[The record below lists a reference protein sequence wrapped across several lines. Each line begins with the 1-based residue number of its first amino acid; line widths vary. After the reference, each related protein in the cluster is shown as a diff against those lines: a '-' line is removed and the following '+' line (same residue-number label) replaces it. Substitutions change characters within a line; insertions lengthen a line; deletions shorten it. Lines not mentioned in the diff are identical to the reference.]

1 MFTGQY
7 HHTIDDKNRLAI
19 PASLRDSVDAAK
31 EGKGFILTQGL
42 DGCLFMFTPTT
53 WQEIETKVK
62 QLPLANAKARQF
74 QRLFFSTIQEIPE
87 CDPQGR
93 ILVSQLL
100 KDYAKIKKS
109 VVIVG
114 VNNRIEIWDEKKW
127 KDFTMEHG
135 KSFEEIA
142 EGLF

>member
-19 PASLRDSVDAAK
+19 PAALRDSIDVTS

-42 DGCLFMFTPTT
+42 GGCLFMFTKTP
-53 WQEIETKVK
+53 WQEIEAKIK
-62 QLPLANAKARQF
+62 HLPLANENARNF
-74 QRLFFSTIQEIPE
+74 QRLFFSTMQEIPE

-93 ILVSQLL
+93 ILVSQKL
-100 KDYAKIKKS
+100 KDFAQIKKN
-109 VVIVG
+109 VTIVG
-114 VNNRIEIWDEKKW
+114 VNNRIEIWDEKRW
-127 KDFTMEHG
+127 ETFIQEQG
-135 KSFEEIA
+135 KSFETIA